1 MRPSP
6 PPEPSDYSSKETPP
20 PPSPTTRPSPSPRP
34 LIGLDAEGRL
44 AQASY
49 MMPLDDSTCEDGPGP
64 EKVCTVYV
72 CVCISGVVL
81 VGGDSNS

>member
-1 MRPSP
+1 MRPSS
-6 PPEPSDYSSKETPP
+6 PPEPSDYSSKETP
-20 PPSPTTRPSPSPRP
+20 TRP

>member
-6 PPEPSDYSSKETPP
+6 PHPPESADYSSKETRL
-20 PPSPTTRPSPSPRP
+20 SPTRP

-49 MMPLDDSTCEDGPGP
+49 MMPMDDSTCEDSPGP
-64 EKVCTVYV
+64 DKVCTGLYT
-72 CVCISGVVL
+72 CVFVL
-81 VGGDSNS
+81 IEVETQADSCETT